1 MKYMSIKYKHKYN
14 KRQTRKTFRGGS
26 NEDDRLED
34 TIKSTTIIK
43 KITSKD
49 PEYPLNFVD
58 YNVLLPNNANKELT
72 VDEFVKSVLRG
83 GDYMNADDTLNI
95 MKLDDQIL
103 NDMNRMILRVGER
116 AIYSSFKE
124 KVENDIEFFNSLSE
138 LKKDALAKIPSDVF
152 FEKLKGVFPSLS
164 NEPEEIKSI
173 ENAAISS
180 EIWTNYWGILPYYDN
195 VLLEKQLNNET
206 VNKIKAFSQQNIPKT
221 MIDILTQFVSK
232 PSIFHYSL
240 NVAGSFTT
248 FGEISNQY
256 INKINPALHIDVA
269 IKSPTNIIIQNKVY
283 FSLINVENEFGL
295 AVISTC
301 VYSDFEKNRVFLL
314 WKIERWRNSTIKRF
328 YHWVVERAKKTLVS
342 ENLLVLMQRYM
353 YNNNISDY
361 YPTTHNALL
370 DYFIT
375 VYKYIK
381 GEPREDVLQ
390 NAVTYINEMIQ
401 EKLRDNTSD
410 ADLASFIKN
419 ETQGILTV
427 GQLIHKNVVQAF
439 AKPDEKI
446 VDTSA
451 PVEEVLQ
458 QGIEQQ
464 GIEEQGIEEQNE
476 EQGIQQQGIEEQG
489 LEQVQQDE
497 QQIVQAQ
504 QNLDNARNQYDRD
517 HITLQENNPTKE
529 SANKLALAGSMLSL
543 GAIGTGLYYAAPLLL
558 GGENQNKGTK
568 KKALNGTRKRKQ

>member
-1 MKYMSIKYKHKYN
+1 MKYMSIKYKHIHN

-26 NEDDRLED
+26 NEDDTLED
-34 TIKSTTIIK
+34 TIKSTTTIK

-58 YNVLLPNNANKELT
+58 YNVLLPSKELT
-72 VDEFVKSVLRG
+72 VDEFVKSVLEG

-103 NDMNRMILRVGER
+103 NDMNRMILRVGEK

-138 LKKDALAKIPSDVF
+138 LKKDALAKIPSDEF
-152 FEKLKGVFPSLS
+152 FEKLKSVFPSLS

-232 PSIFHYSL
+232 PSVFHYSL

-256 INKINPALHIDVA
+256 INKINPALHIDIA
-269 IKSPTNIIIQNKVY
+269 IKSPTNIVIQNKVY

-301 VYSDFEKNRVFLL
+301 VYSDFDKNRVFLL

-390 NAVTYINEMIQ
+390 NAVSYINEMIE

-410 ADLASFIKN
+410 ADIASFIKN
-419 ETQGILTV
+419 ETQGILSV

-451 PVEEVLQ
+451 PVEEEVQGVEQQVQQQGVEQ

-464 GIEEQGIEEQNE
+464 GV
-476 EQGIQQQGIEEQG
+476 EQG
-489 LEQVQQDE
+489 LEQVHQDE

-504 QNLDNARNQYDRD
+504 QNLDNARNQYDID
-517 HITLQENNPTKE
+517 HITLQENNTKE
-529 SANKLALAGSMLSL
+529 PVNKLAIAGSMLSL
-543 GAIGTGLYYAAPLLL
+543 GAIGTGLYFAVPLLL

-568 KKALNGTRKRKQ
+568 KKAPNGTRKRKQ

>member
-1 MKYMSIKYKHKYN
+1 MKYMSIKYKHIHN

-26 NEDDRLED
+26 NEDDTLED
-34 TIKSTTIIK
+34 TIKSTTTIK

-58 YNVLLPNNANKELT
+58 YNVLLPNNANNELT
-72 VDEFVKSVLRG
+72 VDEFVKSVLEG

-103 NDMNRMILRVGER
+103 NDMNRMILRVDEK

-152 FEKLKGVFPSLS
+152 FEKLKSVFTSLS

-173 ENAAISS
+173 ENAATTS

-195 VLLEKQLNNET
+195 VLLEKQLDNET

-232 PSIFHYSL
+232 PSVFHYSL

-256 INKINPALHIDVA
+256 INKINPALHIDIA
-269 IKSPTNIIIQNKVY
+269 IKSPTNIVIQNKVY

-361 YPTTHNALL
+361 YPTTHNSLL

-390 NAVTYINEMIQ
+390 NAVSYINEMIE

-410 ADLASFIKN
+410 ADIASFIKN

-446 VDTSA
+446 LDTSA
-451 PVEEVLQ
+451 PIEEVVQQGVEQQLQ
-458 QGIEQQ
+458 QDEQQ
-464 GIEEQGIEEQNE
+464 IV
-476 EQGIQQQGIEEQG
+476 QQQGVEQQG
-489 LEQVQQDE
+489 LEQVHQDE

-517 HITLQENNPTKE
+517 HTTLQENNPTKE
-529 SANKLALAGSMLSL
+529 SVNKLALAGSMLSL
-543 GAIGTGLYYAAPLLL
+543 GAIGTGLYYAVPLLL
-558 GGENQNKGTK
+558 GGENKNKGTK
-568 KKALNGTRKRKQ
+568 KKAPNGTRKRKQ